1 MRDFWSVVLVLAG
14 ESSFDVRDQS
24 SFDEHSGVA
33 DPHVAVTPPETF
45 RKLFVSLQCFMM
57 LKTGLLAQIAAG
69 GCNIAE
75 SILTAMASCEALVK
89 LGFELQ

>member
-45 RKLFVSLQCFMM
+45 RKLFVSLQCLMM
-57 LKTGLLAQIAAG
+57 LKTGVVG
-69 GCNIAE
+69 SDCGRG
-75 SILTAMASCEALVK
+75 V
-89 LGFELQ
+89 